1 MELTAFQTL
10 LEQLDNLTPVQR
22 DALTEALGQEGATS
36 EVITLIETRFE
47 AAPACGHCASESFC
61 RWGHASNMRRYK
73 CHDCGRTFN
82 ALTGTPL
89 AHLRRRDAW
98 LSYARALV
106 DGVSLRKAARR
117 ANICL
122 DSSFRWRHRMLK
134 NSQNKRPAKLTGIVE
149 ADETYILKSVK
160 GSKRLVGR
168 CPRKRGGKAKR
179 PGLSTKEHDC
189 ILIVR
194 DRHGVTADYIL
205 PDLEGATFKAR
216 LEPIVAG
223 DAVLVSDCRQAYASF
238 ADDHGIWHIGINA
251 SKGEHVHEGFHI
263 QNVNAY
269 TARLKD
275 WLRRFKG
282 VASHY
287 LPSYLGWH
295 RDIERKGDA
304 FTPRHCIAQAA

>member
-1 MELTAFQTL
+1 MELTAFQAL
-10 LEQLDNLTPVQR
+10 LEQLDNLTPVQC
-22 DALTEALGQEGATS
+22 DALTEALGNDGSSS

-47 AAPACGHCASESFC
+47 AAPACGHCASEDFGQ
-61 RWGHASNMRRYK
+61 WGHASNMRRYK
-73 CHDCGRTFN
+73 CHGCNRTFN

-98 LSYARALV
+98 LAYARALV
-106 DGVSLRKAARR
+106 DGVSLRKAAKR

-134 NSQNKRPAKLTGIVE
+134 NSQNKRPVQLTGIVE

-160 GSKRLVGR
+160 GSKKLVGR
-168 CPRKRGGKAKR
+168 RPRKRGGKAKK

-194 DRHGVTADYIL
+194 DRHGDTADYIL
-205 PDLEGATFKAR
+205 ADLEGATFKAR
-216 LEPIVAG
+216 LEPIVAK

-275 WLRRFKG
+275 WLRRFRG
-282 VASHY
+282 VASHH
-287 LPSYLGWH
+287 LPSYLGW
-295 RDIERKGDA
+295 RRGIEREGDA